1 MKKYLLSM
9 AAVCGLGAL
18 AWAADPPAGSNPP
31 TAPSPSPAATA
42 PAAPTAPTVVTT
54 TTPGRR
60 FGLLARLRERRATR
74 IVYTAPVTAPSTTP
88 STTVPMPMPKPG
100 DGTSSSNN
108 GKVVP
113 ASGSTPTPSADA
125 GTTVVTSERVV
136 PVRRMGLL
144 QRLRLRR

>member
-1 MKKYLLSM
+1 VKKYLLSM
-9 AAVCGLGAL
+9 AAVCGLSAL

-54 TTPGRR
+54 TAPTRR

-74 IVYTAPVTAPSTTP
+74 IVYTAPVTTPSTTP
-88 STTVPMPMPKPG
+88 STT
-100 DGTSSSNN
+100 
-108 GKVVP
+108 
-113 ASGSTPTPSADA
+113 PTPSTDA